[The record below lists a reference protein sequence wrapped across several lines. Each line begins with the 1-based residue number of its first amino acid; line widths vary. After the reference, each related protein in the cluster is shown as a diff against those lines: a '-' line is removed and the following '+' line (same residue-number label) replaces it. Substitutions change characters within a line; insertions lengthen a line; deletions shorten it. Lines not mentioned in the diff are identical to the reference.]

1 MLEQFPWLSYLTT
14 KKGGWTAR
22 LKLGDPWTNKY
33 ICCVS
38 DEQDLPR
45 ALQKT
50 AEFSREQLRLLAH
63 PKGRGEALALGVAK
77 WMRLQTDGP
86 QATTLAFLL
95 AALWAFDNKVDL
107 RYVDVSSQPFNVR
120 ILKAYV
126 LQGLFQQK
134 EDFSFARGAKLE
146 AWAATSDDVPGAADL
161 ATCGRDTVLL
171 AGLDSRDCNSPGCKF
186 GGERD
191 QGTLDQLRNAKQ
203 RRRYGAA
210 TVTKALD
217 RCGALSYLRSD
228 LDLFCQNRVFS
239 NELRKMI
246 QAALDD
252 PGSPGLEFQL
262 HDPLSGAIRYV
273 SV

>member
-1 MLEQFPWLSYLTT
+1 MWA
-14 KKGGWTAR
+14 GWQAGKAWV
-22 LKLGDPWTNKY
+22 L
-33 ICCVS
+33 
-38 DEQDLPR
+38 R
-45 ALQKT
+45 ASNGAFK
-50 AEFSREQLRLLAH
+50 
-63 PKGRGEALALGVAK
+63 EADGV
-77 WMRLQTDGP
+77 
-86 QATTLAFLL
+86 
-95 AALWAFDNKVDL
+95 
-107 RYVDVSSQPFNVR
+107 
-120 ILKAYV
+120 
-126 LQGLFQQK
+126 
-134 EDFSFARGAKLE
+134 
-146 AWAATSDDVPGAADL
+146 
-161 ATCGRDTVLL
+161 
-171 AGLDSRDCNSPGCKF
+171 
-186 GGERD
+186 RD
-191 QGTLDQLRNAKQ
+191 QGTIDQLRNAKQ

>member
-1 MLEQFPWLSYLTT
+1 M
-14 KKGGWTAR
+14 
-22 LKLGDPWTNKY
+22 
-33 ICCVS
+33 S
-38 DEQDLPR
+38 DEHNLPR
-45 ALQKT
+45 ALLKT
-50 AEFSREQLRLLAH
+50 AEFSLEQLRLLAH
-63 PKGRGEALALGVAK
+63 PKGRGEALALGIAAWK
-77 WMRLQTDGP
+77 RLQTDGP
-86 QATTLAFLL
+86 RATVLAFFL
-95 AALWAFDNKVDL
+95 AALWAYDNKVNL
-107 RYVDVSSQPFNVR
+107 RCVDVSRQPFNVR
-120 ILKAYV
+120 ILQAYV
-126 LQGLFQQK
+126 RRDLFQQK
-134 EDFSFARGAKLE
+134 EDFSFVRGRKLE
-146 AWAATSDDVPGAADL
+146 AWAATAEDVPGAADL

-252 PGSPGLEFQL
+252 PGSPGLVFQL